1 MALVASRC
9 VFVEVF
15 FVVLLHLYQRN
26 YSLISRLV
34 VCVNGVSLS
43 NPGWYRD
50 DARPVFAVHGIANFE
65 LRLMKGVVMVSRGE
79 LRRFAG
85 RDAECGRQERGY
97 YYPVIGGEPS
107 MSGMCSAQDVRT
119 HSMSSVGNKRRVSIV
134 ECP

>member
-79 LRRFAG
+79 ESVRYRGGDKPCGQICSLAG
-85 RDAECGRQERGY
+85 RAY
-97 YYPVIGGEPS
+97 
-107 MSGMCSAQDVRT
+107 AQ
-119 HSMSSVGNKRRVSIV
+119 
-134 ECP
+134 